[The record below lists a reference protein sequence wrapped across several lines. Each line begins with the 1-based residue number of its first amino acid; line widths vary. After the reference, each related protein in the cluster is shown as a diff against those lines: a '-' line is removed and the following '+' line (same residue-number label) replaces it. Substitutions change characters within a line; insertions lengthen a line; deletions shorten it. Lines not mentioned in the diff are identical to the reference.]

1 MTIESPDSL
10 PEGESQDITA
20 TTGEENDGGIPAG
33 EDGVGLGAED
43 RKNTFEPEEDPEIF
57 DRPETD

>member
-20 TTGEENDGGIPAG
+20 TTGEENDGGVPAG
-33 EDGVGLGAED
+33 ADGVGLGADD
-43 RKNTFEPEEDPEIF
+43 RENTFEPEEDPEILA
-57 DRPETD
+57 RPETD

>member
-20 TTGEENDGGIPAG
+20 TTGEKNDGGIPAG
-33 EDGVGLGAED
+33 ADGVGVGAD
-43 RKNTFEPEEDPEIF
+43 DTRNTFEPEEVPHGLEK
-57 DRPETD
+57 PETD

>member
-20 TTGEENDGGIPAG
+20 TTHEENDGGIPAG
-33 EDGVGLGAED
+33 AGGVGVGAD
-43 RKNTFEPEEDPEIF
+43 NSKNTFEPEEVPHQFEK
-57 DRPETD
+57 PETD

>member
-20 TTGEENDGGIPAG
+20 TTDAENDGGIPAG
-33 EDGVGLGAED
+33 AGGVGLGAD
-43 RKNTFEPEEDPEIF
+43 DTKNTFEPEEVPHGLEK
-57 DRPETD
+57 PETD

>member
-20 TTGEENDGGIPAG
+20 TTEEKNDGGIPTGA
-33 EDGVGLGAED
+33 DGVGVGAD
-43 RKNTFEPEEDPEIF
+43 DTRNTFEPEEVPHGLEP
-57 DRPETD
+57 PETD